1 MNKKIYLLFT
11 SLIISTFLIIGCGKK
26 QEYTSFQNAYFKIS
40 SSSEKNNSLDKNNL
54 ESIIGT
60 KVSEYKKAKN
70 KEDYNAYIFKIDDEE
85 LKVCLNAD
93 NKLGFIE
100 YKKLG
105 EITLA
110 NNLEENSAVGEY
122 ATGFT
127 SNMKLDSLEEQQK
140 IFDEINK

>member
-11 SLIISTFLIIGCGKK
+11 SLIVSTFLIIGCSKN
-26 QEYTSFQNAYFKIS
+26 QEYTNFQNAYFKIS

-60 KVSEYKKAKN
+60 KVSEYKQAKN
-70 KEDYNAYIFKIDDEE
+70 KEDYNTYIFKIDDEE

-105 EITLA
+105 EINLA

-140 IFDEINK
+140 IFDQINK

>member
-11 SLIISTFLIIGCGKK
+11 SLIISTFLIIGCSKK
-26 QEYTSFQNAYFKIS
+26 QEYTNFQNAYFKIS

-60 KVSEYKKAKN
+60 KVSEYKQAKN
-70 KEDYNAYIFKIDDEE
+70 KEDYNTYIFKIDDEE

-105 EITLA
+105 EINLA

-140 IFDEINK
+140 IFDQINK

>member
-11 SLIISTFLIIGCGKK
+11 SLIISTFLIIGCSKK
-26 QEYTSFQNAYFKIS
+26 QEYTSFQSAYFKIS

>member
-11 SLIISTFLIIGCGKK
+11 SLIISTFLIIGCSKK
-26 QEYTSFQNAYFKIS
+26 QESTNFQNAYFKIS
-40 SSSEKNNSLDKNNL
+40 SSSEKNNSLNKNNL

>member
-11 SLIISTFLIIGCGKK
+11 SLIISTFLIIGCSKK
-26 QEYTSFQNAYFKIS
+26 QEYTNFQNAYFKIS

-60 KVSEYKKAKN
+60 KVSEYKQAKN
-70 KEDYNAYIFKIDDEE
+70 KEDYNTYIFKIDDEE

-140 IFDEINK
+140 IFDQINK

>member
-11 SLIISTFLIIGCGKK
+11 SLIISTFLIIGCSKK

-70 KEDYNAYIFKIDDEE
+70 KEDYNTYIFKIDDEE

>member
-11 SLIISTFLIIGCGKK
+11 SLIVSTFLIIGCSKK
-26 QEYTSFQNAYFKIS
+26 QEYTNFQNAYFKIS

-60 KVSEYKKAKN
+60 KVSEYKQAKN
-70 KEDYNAYIFKIDDEE
+70 KEDYNTYIFKIDDEE

-105 EITLA
+105 EINLA

-140 IFDEINK
+140 IFDQINK

>member
-11 SLIISTFLIIGCGKK
+11 SLIISTFLIIGCSKK